1 MSRETK
7 TANFVLP
14 NSCIA
19 HRDDDVMVTLP
30 IDEGKE
36 LWEFLGEQYQF
47 LPKSE
52 WSVSKMQLPPSYDY
66 EYVFTCENCHTKYKY
81 MPKYCME
88 CGAKGLSKSE
98 LIKFPYKE

>member
-7 TANFVLP
+7 TAHFFLP

-19 HRDDDVMVTLP
+19 HQDGGVMVTLP
-30 IDEGKE
+30 FEEGKE

-52 WSVSKMQLPPSYDY
+52 WSVDY
-66 EYVFTCENCHTKYKY
+66 VDIGFGDMMAVFTCENCHTKYKY
-81 MPKYCME
+81 MPKYCQE
-88 CGAKGLSKSE
+88 CGAKGLTKTE
-98 LIKFPYKE
+98 LINFPYKE

>member
-7 TANFVLP
+7 TAHFFLP

-19 HRDDDVMVTLP
+19 HQDGGVMVTLP

-52 WSVSKMQLPPSYDY
+52 WSVSYRPVPPCNDY
-66 EYVFTCENCHTKYKY
+66 EVVFTCENCHTEYRRI
-81 MPKYCME
+81 PKYCFE
-88 CGAKGLSKSE
+88 CGAKGANENDL
-98 LIKFPYKE
+98 LKFPFKE